1 MYFGNESC
9 IFYYLHLDFIYEC
22 KWGVQK
28 KKKGNEKYF
37 QSKYMWENILKL
49 EKKILLIFYYSG
61 FIKILMRVEILTFMD
76 LCLNISFKVWISP

>member
-49 EKKILLIFYYSG
+49 EKKILLIFYYSR
-61 FIKILMRVEILTFMD
+61 FILRYTYHLKYFLSISLNLQFSEFSPKI
-76 LCLNISFKVWISP
+76 